1 MKKYNLTYLI
11 LFLILISI
19 VACSFTSNNYNQD
32 SKNRNFVIENIHFN
46 NDSIA
51 VIFDLD
57 SLQTKPSEKQRNQ
70 LKNTLDIITK
80 LKDTIQ
86 VALYNYYVKSYP
98 DYIVGVKSSVHKIS
112 KKVVEEIYPSPS
124 KKDEIISMYA
134 LESIYIPI
142 ESEINTNSLIV
153 AYHLK
158 SDEEHEYAVEIEN
171 RSVKYVYING

>member
-1 MKKYNLTYLI
+1 MKKCNLTYLT

-19 VACSFTSNNYNQD
+19 VACSFTSNNYNQN
-32 SKNRNFVIENIHFN
+32 SKNRNFVFENIHFN

-51 VIFDLD
+51 VIYDLD
-57 SLQTKPSEKQRNQ
+57 SLQMKPSEKQRNQ

-112 KKVVEEIYPSPS
+112 KKEVEEIYPSPN
-124 KKDEIISMYA
+124 KKEEIISMYN

-142 ESEINTNSLIV
+142 ESEIKINSITI
-153 AYHLK
+153 AYHFI
-158 SDEEHEYAVEIEN
+158 SDEEHEYTVETEN